1 MSFHLENGIMELA
14 KFCYVEQVRLFRQ
27 NSGRP
32 QYQVATRN
40 GLLFYLPRSGMVMQ
54 NRRSK
59 KKLLMGFF
67 GF

>member
-14 KFCYVEQVRLFRQ
+14 KFCYVEQVMLFKK

-40 GLLFYLPRSGMVMQ
+40 DYFLHDITCL
-54 NRRSK
+54 
-59 KKLLMGFF
+59 
-67 GF
+67 